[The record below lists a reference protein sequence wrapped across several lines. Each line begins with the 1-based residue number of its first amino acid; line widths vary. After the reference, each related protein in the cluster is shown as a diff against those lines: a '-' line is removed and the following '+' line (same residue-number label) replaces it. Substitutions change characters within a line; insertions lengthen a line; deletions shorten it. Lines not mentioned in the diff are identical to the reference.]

1 MIDKS
6 KIPELNQA
14 LREINIELKKVRLK
28 FNDLLEKRREK
39 LIKKKEII
47 VNKIKTRENQVI
59 KSPTNS
65 KTLIREDLLWKNY
78 DEIKKKIKSLRSKI
92 DQLFLKKTSKLQ
104 NKREK
109 ILDQLKIISKNKPKR
124 KKIKIKRN
132 PRPKGTR
139 RSSQIKPANVKGSF
153 QLLRSSNSKPTPINK
168 LAAKV
173 TGFKYKRK

>member
-65 KTLIREDLLWKNY
+65 KTLIREDPLWKNY
-78 DEIKKKIKSLRSKI
+78 DEIKKKILLLLCLLEEWVVWAVWVVWECNPLPI
-92 DQLFLKKTSKLQ
+92 
-104 NKREK
+104 REH
-109 ILDQLKIISKNKPKR
+109 S
-124 KKIKIKRN
+124 
-132 PRPKGTR
+132 
-139 RSSQIKPANVKGSF
+139 
-153 QLLRSSNSKPTPINK
+153 
-168 LAAKV
+168 
-173 TGFKYKRK
+173 KYKN

>member
-65 KTLIREDLLWKNY
+65 KTLIREDPLWKNY

-109 ILDQLKIISKNKPKR
+109 ILDQLKIISKNKAKR

-139 RSSQIKPANVKGSF
+139 RSSQIKHANVKGSF

>member
-65 KTLIREDLLWKNY
+65 KTLIREDPLWKNY
-78 DEIKKKIKSLRSKI
+78 DEIKKKIERML
-92 DQLFLKKTSKLQ
+92 
-104 NKREK
+104 
-109 ILDQLKIISKNKPKR
+109 
-124 KKIKIKRN
+124 
-132 PRPKGTR
+132 R
-139 RSSQIKPANVKGSF
+139 RSVEYAF
-153 QLLRSSNSKPTPINK
+153 EHRESSLEFVVVMIV
-168 LAAKV
+168 LYFFIFYV
-173 TGFKYKRK
+173 LF

>member
-1 MIDKS
+1 MRLQKV
-6 KIPELNQA
+6 

-28 FNDLLEKRREK
+28 FNDLQEKRREK

-47 VNKIKTRENQVI
+47 VNKIKTRENQFV
-59 KSPTNS
+59 KSPTNLR
-65 KTLIREDLLWKNY
+65 TLIREDPLWKKF
-78 DEIKKKIKSLRSKI
+78 DEIKKKIKSSQSKV
-92 DQLFLKKTSKLQ
+92 DQLILKKTSKLQ

-109 ILDQLKIISKNKPKR
+109 IINELKKYSKNKPKR

-132 PRPKGTR
+132 PRPKGIR
-139 RSSQIKPANVKGSF
+139 HSGQIKPANVKGSF
-153 QLLRSSNSKPTPINK
+153 ELLRSLNSKLTPINK